1 MKKLQALTALVLGG
15 AMVLSTA
22 AFAGETEAA
31 GEGAASADFTGS
43 GKVAYVCT
51 GLGDMSFNDSGEE
64 GMDVLRAAGYDVNT
78 IETGEDASTYDQ
90 LIQNALEDGCDYMVV
105 SSTYQDNVEAIADQY
120 PDTKFIL
127 FDINSDAEV
136 ASDNMLY
143 IYFKQNESSYLGG
156 IVAAGLSQSGA
167 IGAVGGVENPVIKD
181 FITGYIDG
189 AQSYNPDIKVSTAWV
204 GDWSN
209 SAKMK
214 ELCET
219 QNSAKMVD
227 VFFPIAGGAGT
238 GAFEA
243 ANEVGDIWTLGVDS
257 DQYKAFEKDNPDYAK
272 VIATSVTKEVGT
284 MLVNVFKD
292 IDNAA
297 WGQNVAMGVKEG
309 AVGVADN
316 DYYEEVVPQ
325 EVRDAVAKAAE
336 GITDGSITPKS
347 YFDFASDDEYQDLI
361 ASVNP

>member
-1 MKKLQALTALVLGG
+1 
-15 AMVLSTA
+15 
-22 AFAGETEAA
+22 
-31 GEGAASADFTGS
+31 
-43 GKVAYVCT
+43 
-51 GLGDMSFNDSGEE
+51 MSS
-64 GMDVLRAAGYDVNT
+64 VQQGYDVNT

-127 FDINSDAEV
+127 FDINSDSEV
-136 ASDNMLY
+136 AADNMLY

-156 IVAAGLSQSGA
+156 IVAAGLSKTGA

-189 AQSYNPDIKVSTAWV
+189 AQAQNPDIKVSTAWV

-219 QNSAKMVD
+219 QNSAKGVD

-257 DQYKAFEKDNPDYAK
+257 DQYKAFEKDNPDYAN

-284 MLVNVFKD
+284 MLVNVFKN
-292 IDNAA
+292 IDDAK
-297 WGQNVAMGVKEG
+297 WGTLEAMGVKEG
-309 AVGVADN
+309 AVGIADN
-316 DYYEEVVPQ
+316 DYYEKVVPQ
-325 EVRDAVAKAAE
+325 DVKDAVKKAEA
-336 GITDGSITPKS
+336 GIADGSITPKS
-347 YFDFASDDEYQDLI
+347 YFDFASDDEYQSLI
-361 ASVNP
+361 DSVNP